1 MDYKYIETLVDKYFE
16 GETSLQ
22 EETQLKDYFTK
33 ERIHPS
39 LERYQ
44 GLFQYWVDES
54 QVKLDDAFDI
64 ALLEKMEAQETA
76 DSSAS
81 AKPKKGK
88 VIQLRTRMLYRVAAA
103 IALVMAAWWSY
114 QTIDKGAI
122 EETQTAIDWSEYEP
136 QSVEEAE
143 RLLAEAFSKINK
155 EEKKQ
160 SIDWSKYEP
169 KTVEEAMELTTKAF
183 QKLSTEVTKGTSKAT
198 KEVSKVGE
206 LNKFFE

>member
-1 MDYKYIETLVDKYFE
+1 MDYKHIETLVDKYFE

-33 ERIHPS
+33 EHIHPS
-39 LERYQ
+39 LEMYQ

-54 QVKLDDAFDI
+54 QVTLDDAFDI
-64 ALLEKMEAQETA
+64 ALLEKIEAQEAA

-88 VIQLRTRMLYRVAAA
+88 VILLRTRMLYRVAAA
-103 IALVMAAWWSY
+103 IALVMTAWWSY
-114 QTIDKGAI
+114 QTIDKAAI
-122 EETQTAIDWSEYEP
+122 EKNQTAIDWSEYEP

-143 RLLAEAFSKINK
+143 KLLAEAFSKINK

-160 SIDWSKYEP
+160 SIDWSQYEP

-183 QKLSTEVTKGTSKAT
+183 QKLSTEVTEGTSKAT